1 MKDTNFRK
9 ETILYVCII
18 LFLILLIG
26 GCRNKQVKTNLD
38 TQLIDGFSLV
48 VDSVTEDSIT
58 LSFKNNTNIIYGYG
72 ATYYLEKRTNQK
84 LWDELSPLDGVPW
97 IQDDWLMN
105 VYPGKESTITYK
117 WDWYYGSI
125 PAGDYRI
132 VVLILEEDNKE
143 PIMLSAEFSI

>member
-1 MKDTNFRK
+1 MLRK
-9 ETILYVCII
+9 ITILYVCII
-18 LFLILLIG
+18 LFLILFFS

-58 LSFKNNTNIIYGYG
+58 LTFKNNTNITYGYG

-84 LWDELSPLDGVPW
+84 SWNELSPLEGVFW
-97 IQDDWLMN
+97 MQDDWLLN
-105 VYPGKESTITYK
+105 VHPGKESTITYK

-132 VVLILEEDNKE
+132 VILILEEGHKE